1 MSSVSATTIGSFS
14 SSISSNKLEIKLA
27 VVSIDLG
34 MSLYAAALR
43 IFSTSF
49 LLSMIKVEFKLRDSA
64 FTTARAVFWEHEGE
78 SILIAL
84 PTLTNETE
92 RVKNVRFDIEGYR

>member
-27 VVSIDLG
+27 VVSIDFG
-34 MSLYAAALR
+34 MSLYTAALR

-49 LLSMIKVEFKLRDSA
+49 LLSVIKVELRLRDNA
-64 FTTARAVFWEHEGE
+64 FTTARAVFCEHEGE

-84 PTLTNETE
+84 STLINETE
-92 RVKNVRFDIEGYR
+92 RVKDLVSVW